1 MFCKMLQNFCIF
13 SKIRRCNSFAFVLK
27 SKCSIANFLQK
38 FTKVLSLNGK
48 EWYSMWQHSN
58 AKLLQKNRQRDK
70 KTQNLYKIKQ
80 KVQRFFWQCSTWL
93 YILSLVER
101 SQNRRPKS
109 SCGCNDSS
117 LESCICIRWTLVV
130 VLTYDNLRYYW
141 FEIICDSL
149 EIYQI

>member
-27 SKCSIANFLQK
+27 SKCSITNFLQK

-70 KTQNLYKIKQ
+70 KTQNSYKIKQ
-80 KVQRFFWQCSTWL
+80 KVQRFF
-93 YILSLVER
+93 
-101 SQNRRPKS
+101 
-109 SCGCNDSS
+109 
-117 LESCICIRWTLVV
+117 
-130 VLTYDNLRYYW
+130 
-141 FEIICDSL
+141 
-149 EIYQI
+149 